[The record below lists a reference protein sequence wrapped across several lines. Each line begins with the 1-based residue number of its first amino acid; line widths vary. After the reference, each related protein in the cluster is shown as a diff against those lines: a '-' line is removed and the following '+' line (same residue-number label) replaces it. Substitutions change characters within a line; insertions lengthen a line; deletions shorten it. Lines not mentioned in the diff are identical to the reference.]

1 MAANPR
7 KDRHGS
13 KAGPPRARCG
23 VREAMVSI
31 RRLRAELAGRGVSL
45 STILEE
51 GETLRQLAHADHR
64 R

>member
-1 MAANPR
+1 
-7 KDRHGS
+7 
-13 KAGPPRARCG
+13 
-23 VREAMVSI
+23 VRDAIVSM
-31 RRLRAELAGRGVSL
+31 RRLRAELARRGVSL

>member
-1 MAANPR
+1 MAANLR
-7 KDRHGS
+7 KNRHGS

-23 VREAMVSI
+23 VRDAIVSM
-31 RRLRAELAGRGVSL
+31 RRLRAELARRGVSL

>member
-1 MAANPR
+1 MAANLN
-7 KDRHGS
+7 KNRHGS

-23 VREAMVSI
+23 VRDAIVSM
-31 RRLRAELAGRGVSL
+31 RRLRAELARRGVRL

-51 GETLRQLAHADHR
+51 GESLRQLAHADHR

>member
-1 MAANPR
+1 
-7 KDRHGS
+7 
-13 KAGPPRARCG
+13 
-23 VREAMVSI
+23 MVSI